1 MAEKGILGAS
11 ANDEGQ
17 VVRLVE
23 QVLKKALTDRASDI
37 HFEPKGDRLRLR
49 FRVDG
54 VLVEQPALP
63 PDLIPAVTSRLKV
76 MASMDIAEKRVPQ
89 DGGFSQEISNARV
102 NVRASTFPTR
112 DGEKVVLRLLTGST
126 ALTSLEALGIGP
138 RELPLIRSLAN
149 RSSGLVLVTGPT
161 GSGKSSTLYSLLK
174 TIDPTRLNIT
184 TLEDPI
190 EIRLPHITQ
199 GQTNPKAGFT
209 FAKGLRAI
217 LRQDPDVIM
226 VGEMRDLETAQI
238 AFQASLTGHLVF
250 STLHT
255 SSTIETISRLL
266 DMGLEPYIVA
276 SSLTAV
282 LAQRLVRRVCRACAV
297 PWTPPDDLRHQL
309 GFPLPPLEGHL
320 YQARGCGE
328 CSQTGYRGRLGI
340 FELMLV
346 DDSMR
351 DLIKSRST
359 SVQFKKYLAEK
370 SLPTLRRDGVA
381 KAIAGL
387 TTVDEVMRVA

>member
-1 MAEKGILGAS
+1 MA
-11 ANDEGQ
+11 DDGQ
-17 VVRLVE
+17 VVRLVD
-23 QVLKKALTDRASDI
+23 QILKKAVAERASDI

-63 PDLIPAVTSRLKV
+63 PDFIPSVTSRLKV

-89 DGGFSQEISNARV
+89 DGGLSYEATGQRINI
-102 NVRASTFPTR
+102 RASTFPTR
-112 DGEKVVLRLLTGST
+112 DGEKVVLRLLAGTT
-126 ALTSLEALGIGP
+126 AMTNLESLGIGP
-138 RELPLIRSLAN
+138 HELPRIRELAG

-174 TIDPTRLNIT
+174 TIDPNRVNVT

-190 EIRLPHITQ
+190 EVRLPHITQ

-209 FAKGLRAI
+209 FARGLRAI

-226 VGEMRDLETAQI
+226 VGEMRDIETAQI

-255 SSTIETISRLL
+255 SSTVETITRLL

-282 LAQRLVRRVCRACAV
+282 LAQRLVRKLCRSCAE
-297 PWTPPDDLRHQL
+297 PWTPDDDLRHQL
-309 GFPLPPLEGHL
+309 GFPLPPLNGPL
-320 YQARGCGE
+320 YRPVGCAE
-328 CSQTGYRGRLGI
+328 CSQTGYKGRTGI
-340 FELMLV
+340 FELMVV
-346 DDSMR
+346 DDAMR
-351 DLIKSRST
+351 DLIKNRST
-359 SVQFKKYLAEK
+359 TVAMKALLAALK
-370 SLPTLRRDGVA
+370 LPTLRRDGVA
-381 KAIAGL
+381 KAIAGITAIDDVL
-387 TTVDEVMRVA
+387 RVT